1 MHTTMT
7 TWNLRNIVSG
17 ALIAFTI
24 ATGCLIGAV
33 ETASAQPPTLR
44 EERGNSPYA
53 VEAATQDP
61 APAYH
66 HLGIG
71 FLP

>member
-1 MHTTMT
+1 MT
-7 TWNLRNIVSG
+7 TRTLRNVVSG
-17 ALIAFTI
+17 ALIALSLV
-24 ATGCLIGAV
+24 TGCLIGAV
-33 ETASAQPPTLR
+33 ETASAQPPMLR
-44 EERGNSPYA
+44 EERGNSPYV

-61 APAYH
+61 DPAYH

>member
-1 MHTTMT
+1 MHATTT
-7 TWNLRNIVSG
+7 TRNLRNIVSG
-17 ALIAFTI
+17 AVIALSL
-24 ATGCLIGAV
+24 ATGCLIGIV
-33 ETASAQPPTLR
+33 ETASAQAPELR
-44 EERGNSPYA
+44 EERGASPYV

-66 HLGIG
+66 HIGIG